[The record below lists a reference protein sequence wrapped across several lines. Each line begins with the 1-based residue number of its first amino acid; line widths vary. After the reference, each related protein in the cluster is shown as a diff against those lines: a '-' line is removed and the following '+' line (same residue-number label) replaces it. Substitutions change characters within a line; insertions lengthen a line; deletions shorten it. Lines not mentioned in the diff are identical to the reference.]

1 MNTYIAIITT
11 ALVLT
16 QIIRCVQ
23 NAITLYRHNIVFK
36 KQLKELADA
45 KITEKDFATQ
55 RKAYRLIVE
64 YLEHRPT
71 PHKETVYCKDCE
83 NLMFSDCYG
92 ECAKAHKGIVR
103 PDDTCEH
110 GIRRN
115 PKGE

>member
-1 MNTYIAIITT
+1 MADKYISAE
-11 ALVLT
+11 ALILSL
-16 QIIRCVQ
+16 R
-23 NAITLYRHNIVFK
+23 
-36 KQLKELADA
+36 
-45 KITEKDFATQ
+45 
-55 RKAYRLIVE
+55 
-64 YLEHRPT
+64 LEHRPT

-92 ECAKAHKGIVR
+92 ECAKAHKGIAR